1 MAYQGQGSSGGQYKK
16 PAGSASRPATTA
28 GAKGASTPAFNLVR
42 AIPQGENEKSKYEKV
57 TGLFANSKGSAVTVT
72 PEIQAS
78 LRSFQ
83 VGDSLCVFT
92 ADKK

>member
-1 MAYQGQGSSGGQYKK
+1 MAYGQNAGTGNGFKK
-16 PAGSASRPATTA
+16 Q
-28 GAKGASTPAFNLVR
+28 GASGAPRKTGGGGGSGPAYNLVR

-57 TGLFANSKGSAVTVT
+57 TGLFANKAGSSVTVT
-72 PEIQAS
+72 PEIQAA
-78 LRSFQ
+78 LRNFQ

>member
-1 MAYQGQGSSGGQYKK
+1 MAYGNQGGGFKK
-16 PAGSASRPATTA
+16 STNNGASRTT
-28 GAKGASTPAFNLVR
+28 GGASGKTGPAFNLVR

-57 TGLFANSKGSAVTVT
+57 TGLFANKAGSSVTIT
-72 PEIQAS
+72 PEIQAA